1 MSDKQFNNLMQKLD
15 ILIKLTAFNLL
26 KDKNKTEQIMILAD
40 LGLERQDIAN
50 IVGTT
55 PSTVSVTLSQM
66 KQKKKKTQEK
76 EAQTKEGVTSAE
88 NKQENI

>member
-15 ILIKLTAFNLL
+15 ILIKLTAFNSL
-26 KDKNKTEQIMILAD
+26 KDKNKTEQIIILAD
-40 LGLERQDIAN
+40 LGFERQDIAN

-55 PSTVSVTLSQM
+55 PLTVSVTLSQM